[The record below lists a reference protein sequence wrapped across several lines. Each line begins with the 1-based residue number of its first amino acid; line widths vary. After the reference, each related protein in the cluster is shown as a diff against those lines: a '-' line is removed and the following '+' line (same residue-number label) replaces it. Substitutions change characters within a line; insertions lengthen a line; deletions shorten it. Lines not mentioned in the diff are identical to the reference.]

1 MHPYIYRISTIKINH
16 SCFLHRSGDPFCL
29 KTFMAATKKLGRG
42 TTQNKPITQNATVGG
57 SEIRRSP
64 LDIIN
69 IPIMYDSF
77 RNIPGG
83 YLGFL
88 NHQQYGIWFHLELE
102 KPIFPCQ
109 GLGGSTWFDCML
121 ARFFQELF
129 QFLKAWQR
137 CGREALSLS
146 WESFKGNLI
155 NHPTIIPQINGLVKA
170 LFLWGKR
177 NRA

>member
-1 MHPYIYRISTIKINH
+1 
-16 SCFLHRSGDPFCL
+16 
-29 KTFMAATKKLGRG
+29 MAATKKLGRG

-88 NHQQYGIWFHLELE
+88 NHQQYGDMIPNLKKLLAGPRWLHMIRLHAGAL
-102 KPIFPCQ
+102 FPGAVSIPQ
-109 GLGGSTWFDCML
+109 
-121 ARFFQELF
+121 
-129 QFLKAWQR
+129 
-137 CGREALSLS
+137 SLS
-146 WESFKGNLI
+146 WEFSKGTLLT
-155 NHPTIIPQINGLVKA
+155 PPSSPK
-170 LFLWGKR
+170 
-177 NRA
+177 